1 MLGKN
6 NKRLYQEQSSDRIVR
21 YAIKR
26 LTVGVGS
33 VIVATSLLMA
43 GNVASVNAQEINTDT
58 TDIVETESIASES
71 NMKLET
77 EDKVAEESPETQD
90 LLEVSEEIIP
100 EAQTADQ
107 TSENIVN
114 LNLRKSYETEKDR
127 VSFENKKSFD
137 VRMDYQIK
145 ESKMFEVQLDEV
157 DPEDEPE
164 DIKNKRY
171 TKLRNFIEYDQEALD
186 FLQSDDSR
194 KYEFNRKKQYLNY
207 ENPYRTNYYNRRTY
221 QVVMQRQGGDDI
233 PTFKLKDSFGKERE
247 INLNQKD
254 ETGAYLP
261 FKFTLGYLDNA
272 TFIQDGLK
280 SATRN
285 GDLTQEIQGDN
296 GKLSQGLGKFDDSV
310 INLFEDKKDWKQ
322 VSNQT
327 VPRVLTWNISFKKW
341 VQEEGTFDVKTRYL
355 LQSLEDPTQYIH
367 DESKDEDRF
376 VQKSDRKLV
385 GSEIPG
391 FSYHAE
397 TPQEQIID
405 ENQGVVEYKL
415 DRNTYQLNF
424 HGPIVSSHVSEERS
438 EALNNETKSINLK
451 YGETIDGSKLLSD
464 LRVQGNSLET
474 GKTRVKIPNDENPY
488 REYLFDGLYLDP
500 EYNQRIAPD
509 DKNPR
514 LTSKVTMGA
523 GDMTLYLK
531 WTELDLRGSKVD
543 TFVNHFEI
551 ENTPDENLPKGITV
565 VDQEGKDGETIRYYK
580 YIYEDGQNTGKLQLI
595 KEEINDSEKRKVRYG
610 VSTLVEEVLE
620 EGATEDYELSEET
633 LKETLRDPKVLEED
647 PIFLKRLTETQ
658 VVEDPSLPEGEVKEE
673 GPTKGKRQRIKIQ
686 PKLITPSG
694 ETINYGDPVWIYRVI
709 EAPKPPI
716 KYIGTGVVGKQVTE
730 TVTKVIPFET
740 ETVERKDQP
749 YGWTKVTQEGKN
761 GHILTVKTQPTLN
774 GQPDGTLTIEEKTIP
789 SVKQIIEVGT
799 GSHDPG
805 EVKEKDIVK
814 EIEVDSKAPED
825 KSAAFKESYYL
836 VQVYQQKEDFY
847 KFKGLDQYELLNH
860 KVYQR
865 QQENGQ
871 LESLASAIER
881 EKKSGSFLEFNP
893 LLFKQND
900 GLTKTTMGA
909 DNELPVHQYYLDR
922 VWYNLVLGSNKS
934 YLPGGTKLEFK
945 NVPVRDSEGNVTLQ
959 ENFTLDL
966 THQNGE
972 KYVNLPVYYGEDL
985 SFLMNAI
992 FEYEKAHTDE
1002 KLIYETLGGGIKD
1015 GVRQLNMT
1023 TEDYEKL
1030 LQDIKDT
1037 KAKID
1042 EQYNTVH
1049 KPFEEELKAAYQAF
1063 EQEMAQQVGKLT
1075 QEEINQRF
1083 KTFNEEQSAKRR
1095 AHYLQYKD
1103 QDFELQEGLR
1113 RLEAKKAA
1121 AFKTL
1126 DTAGRFEPFYKF
1138 SQRHAELIYNKPG
1151 GYQPGEDRPDMK
1163 TTFPKGYP
1171 GNGEAFPEDIE
1182 KLDRRVLLTI
1192 NRAERGAKDGIDGG
1206 GIGVWNWTY
1215 GGDRGKLN
1223 VKYRFESLEDAQ
1235 KFYRSDDYLDQAYYT
1250 WFAMN
1255 QFTGREIEGF
1265 SHTTDFMVVE
1275 KDGKVLLEN
1284 KGIFTDKR
1292 DGVTPA
1298 YRRIDNQL
1306 AYTQRYREEEISK
1319 FEINKADIYIGGKLP
1334 EESQNIQLPDGI
1346 TDKEFYENFQRK
1358 YADNWS
1364 PNPDKDRTIVYK
1376 MTRNKHQVKIY
1387 GTLRGVPA
1395 YAQTKYNIDY
1405 MTPSN
1410 TPTLKYGQILNGQS
1424 LYGENQYWVEGDT
1437 RTETI
1442 KDASGKEIQRSYVFR
1457 GLYTDPRYTEESKVS
1472 YGTLTMPDR
1481 DLALYEKWERVEKD
1495 PNEVFT
1501 KEWINTIIR
1510 ENKDLPDGY
1519 MKVVQEGREGINR
1532 HQLIRSYINGEAQDK
1547 IERKD
1552 SPWVDAVDEIIEIG
1566 TRRLVLKYD
1575 KNTDDVSVTAPV
1587 DNKTYAYE
1595 EKASVKG
1602 PLVRE
1607 GYQFLGWSLEQN
1619 NPTKLYKTD
1628 DLLKMEGN
1636 QELFKSKQADMILY
1650 AQWAQVF
1657 KLTYDGNGDGDVVTN
1672 VPSDSAD
1679 YKLNQE
1685 ATIKSDAGMTRE
1697 GYYFTGWN
1705 TEKDGS
1711 GQTYEINSSTTMT
1724 KNLTL
1729 YAQWSKYLHL
1739 TYDGNA
1745 PETQNVP
1752 SDATNYELNQEATI
1766 KSNAGM
1772 TREGYYFT
1780 GWNTEK
1786 NGSGQTYE
1794 INSSTTMTE
1803 NLTLYAQW
1811 SKYLHLTYDG
1821 NAPEA
1826 QNVPSD
1832 STNYELNQE
1841 TTIKSDSGMTREG
1854 YYFTGWNTEKDGSG
1868 QTYEINTST
1877 TMTKNLTLYAQW
1889 SKYLHLT
1896 YDGNAP
1902 EAQNVPSDSNDYKV
1916 NDEATIKSD
1925 SGMTREGYYFTG
1937 WNTEKDGSGQT
1948 YEINTSTTMTKNLTL
1963 YAQWS
1968 KYLHL
1973 TYDGNASEAQ
1983 NVPSD
1988 STNYELNQEA
1998 TIRSNA
2004 GMTREGYYFTGW
2016 NTQADGQGESYAID
2030 SKLSM
2035 TKDLTLYAQ
2044 WSKYL
2049 HLTYDG
2055 NAPETQNVPSD
2066 ATNYE
2071 LNQEATIKSNEGMTR
2086 EGYYFT
2092 GWNTEKDGSGQTYE
2106 INSSTTMTKNLTLY
2120 AQWSK
2125 YLHLTYDGNAPE
2137 TQNVPS
2143 DATNYELNQ
2152 EATIKSDSGMTREGY
2167 YFTGWNTEKDG
2178 SGQTYDI
2185 NSSTTMTKDLT
2196 LYAQWSKYLHLTYDG
2211 NAPEAQ
2217 NVPSDSTNY
2226 ELNQEATIRS
2236 NAGMT
2241 REGYYFTGW
2250 NTQADGQGESYAID
2264 SKLPMT
2270 KDLTLYAQ
2278 WSKYLHLTYE
2288 GNAPGVTKVPQ
2299 DNHAYKNG
2307 DKATIDHA
2315 PLHSEYRF
2323 IGWNTQQDGK
2333 GKFYKFNDQLEM
2345 TQSIILYAQW
2355 ATMGEPPIEYV
2366 PALIHEDKEIPFK
2379 EIIRENPNLPVGTR
2393 RVIQV
2398 GKNGFQ
2404 RTFFKVTYD
2413 QKGNEI
2419 KREKLDYSADNYL
2432 AIDQI
2437 VEVGTGVTPEPE
2449 KPTPEPEPEQ
2459 PTPKPEPEQPT
2470 PKPEPEQP
2478 SPKPEPE
2485 QPTPEPEPEQ
2495 PSPEPE
2501 KTPESR
2507 PQPLPNVGSQVDQG
2521 SVLPQT
2527 GEDDS
2532 TLLLSLAASSILA
2545 GIGLIN
2551 VRKKERD

>member
-6 NKRLYQEQSSDRIVR
+6 NKRLYQEQSANRIVR

-58 TDIVETESIASES
+58 TDVVEAESIASES

-90 LLEVSEEIIP
+90 LLEVSEENIP

-164 DIKNKRY
+164 DIKDKRY

-296 GKLSQGLGKFDDSV
+296 GKLSQGLGKFDDPV

-551 ENTPDENLPKGITV
+551 ENIPDEKLPKGVTV

-647 PIFLKRLTETQ
+647 PSFLKRLTETQ

-716 KYIGTGVVGKQVTE
+716 KYIGTGVVGEKVTE

-774 GQPDGTLTIEEKTIP
+774 GQPDGTPTIEEKTIP

-881 EKKSGSFLEFNP
+881 EKKSDPFLEFNP

-922 VWYNLVLGSNKS
+922 VWYNLVLGSDQRGL
-934 YLPGGTKLEFK
+934 YGGTKLELK

-992 FEYEKAHTDE
+992 FEYEKAHPDE

-1063 EQEMAQQVGKLT
+1063 EQEMAQQAGKLT

-1410 TPTLKYGQILNGQS
+1410 TPTLKYGQILNGES
-1424 LYGENQYWVEGDT
+1424 IYGKKYWVEGDT
-1437 RTETI
+1437 RTEI
-1442 KDASGKEIQRSYVFR
+1442 VKDSSGKEIQRSYVFR

-1519 MKVVQEGREGINR
+1519 MKVVQEGREGVNR

-1575 KNTDDVSVTAPV
+1575 KNTDDESVTAPE

-1607 GYQFLGWSLEQN
+1607 GYKFLGWSLKQN
-1619 NPTKLYKTD
+1619 DRENLYQTD

-1636 QELFKSKQADMILY
+1636 QELFKSKQADIILY
-1650 AQWAQVF
+1650 AQWAQTF
-1657 KLTYDGNGDGDVVTN
+1657 KLTYKGNATGVTN
-1672 VPSDSAD
+1672 VPTD
-1679 YKLNQE
+1679 
-1685 ATIKSDAGMTRE
+1685 T
-1697 GYYFTGWN
+1697 
-1705 TEKDGS
+1705 
-1711 GQTYEINSSTTMT
+1711 
-1724 KNLTL
+1724 
-1729 YAQWSKYLHL
+1729 
-1739 TYDGNA
+1739 
-1745 PETQNVP
+1745 
-1752 SDATNYELNQEATI
+1752 
-1766 KSNAGM
+1766 
-1772 TREGYYFT
+1772 
-1780 GWNTEK
+1780 
-1786 NGSGQTYE
+1786 
-1794 INSSTTMTE
+1794 
-1803 NLTLYAQW
+1803 
-1811 SKYLHLTYDG
+1811 
-1821 NAPEA
+1821 
-1826 QNVPSD
+1826 
-1832 STNYELNQE
+1832 
-1841 TTIKSDSGMTREG
+1841 
-1854 YYFTGWNTEKDGSG
+1854 
-1868 QTYEINTST
+1868 
-1877 TMTKNLTLYAQW
+1877 
-1889 SKYLHLT
+1889 
-1896 YDGNAP
+1896 
-1902 EAQNVPSDSNDYKV
+1902 
-1916 NDEATIKSD
+1916 
-1925 SGMTREGYYFTG
+1925 
-1937 WNTEKDGSGQT
+1937 
-1948 YEINTSTTMTKNLTL
+1948 
-1963 YAQWS
+1963 
-1968 KYLHL
+1968 
-1973 TYDGNASEAQ
+1973 
-1983 NVPSD
+1983 
-1988 STNYELNQEA
+1988 
-1998 TIRSNA
+1998 
-2004 GMTREGYYFTGW
+2004 
-2016 NTQADGQGESYAID
+2016 
-2030 SKLSM
+2030 
-2035 TKDLTLYAQ
+2035 
-2044 WSKYL
+2044 
-2049 HLTYDG
+2049 
-2055 NAPETQNVPSD
+2055 
-2066 ATNYE
+2066 
-2071 LNQEATIKSNEGMTR
+2071 
-2086 EGYYFT
+2086 
-2092 GWNTEKDGSGQTYE
+2092 
-2106 INSSTTMTKNLTLY
+2106 
-2120 AQWSK
+2120 
-2125 YLHLTYDGNAPE
+2125 
-2137 TQNVPS
+2137 
-2143 DATNYELNQ
+2143 TNYELNQ

-2167 YFTGWNTEKDG
+2167 YFTGWNTQADG
-2178 SGQTYDI
+2178 QGQSYAID
-2185 NSSTTMTKDLT
+2185 SKLPMTKDLT
-2196 LYAQWSKYLHLTYDG
+2196 LYAQWAQVFKLTYDG
-2211 NAPEAQ
+2211 NATDVKGI
-2217 NVPSDSTNY
+2217 VPKDSTKY
-2226 ELNQEATIRS
+2226 KLNQEATIKSDEGITREGYYFTGWNTEKDGS
-2236 NAGMT
+2236 GQAYDINTSIPMTKDLTLYAQWAQVFKLTYDGNATDVKGIVPKDSTKYKLNQEATIQSDKDMT

-2250 NTQADGQGESYAID
+2250 NTQADGQGQSYAID

-2278 WSKYLHLTYE
+2278 WSKYLHLTYD
-2288 GNAPGVTKVPQ
+2288 GNATGVTNVPQ
-2299 DNHAYKNG
+2299 DNHTYKNG
-2307 DKATIDHA
+2307 DKATVAQA
-2315 PLHSEYRF
+2315 PSHSAYRF
-2323 IGWNTQQDGK
+2323 MGWNTQKDGN
-2333 GKFYKFNDQLEM
+2333 GKYYIPSDQLEM
-2345 TQSIILYAQW
+2345 TQNRTLYAQW
-2355 ATMGEPPIEYV
+2355 ASVGEPPIEYV
-2366 PALIHEDKEIPFK
+2366 PELIHEDKRIPFK
-2379 EIIRENPNLPVGTR
+2379 EIIRENPNLPAGTR

-2398 GKNGFQ
+2398 GKNGLH
-2404 RTFFKVTYD
+2404 REFFVVTKD
-2413 QKGNEI
+2413 QKGKVI
-2419 KREKLDYSADNYL
+2419 KSEKLNYSADDYP

-2459 PTPKPEPEQPT
+2459 PCPNPEPEQPT
-2470 PKPEPEQP
+2470 PEPEPGQP
-2478 SPKPEPE
+2478 TPEPEPE

-2495 PSPEPE
+2495 PCPEPEPDQPIPEPE

-2551 VRKKERD
+2551 VRKKEQD

>member
-58 TDIVETESIASES
+58 TDVVEAESITSES
-71 NMKLET
+71 NVELET

-90 LLEVSEEIIP
+90 LLEVSEENIP
-100 EAQTADQ
+100 EAQAADQ

-157 DPEDEPE
+157 DPDDEPE
-164 DIKNKRY
+164 DIKDKRY
-171 TKLRNFIEYDQEALD
+171 TKLRNFIEYDQDAID

-194 KYEFNRKKQYLNY
+194 KYEFNRKMQYLNY

-247 INLNQKD
+247 IDLNQKD

-272 TFIQDGLK
+272 TVIQDGLK
-280 SATRN
+280 SAARN
-285 GDLTQEIQGDN
+285 GDLTQEIQGDK

-310 INLFEDKKDWKQ
+310 INLFEDKKDWTQ

-327 VPRVLTWNISFKKW
+327 IPRVLTWNISFKKW
-341 VQEEGTFDVKTRYL
+341 AQEEGTFDVKTRYL
-355 LQSLEDPTQYIH
+355 LQSLEDPTQYVH

-397 TPQEQIID
+397 TPQEQIVD
-405 ENQGVVEYKL
+405 ENKGVVEYKL

-424 HGPIVSSHVSEERS
+424 HGPVVSSHISEERS

-451 YGETIDGSKLLSD
+451 YGETIDGAKLLSD
-464 LRVQGNSLET
+464 LRVQGKALET
-474 GKTRVKIPNDENPY
+474 GKTRVKVPNDENPY

-500 EYNQRIAPD
+500 EYIQRIAPD

-514 LTSKVTMGA
+514 LTSKVTMGV

-551 ENTPDENLPKGITV
+551 ENTPDENLPKGITI
-565 VDQEGKDGETIRYYK
+565 VDQAGKDGETIRYYK

-595 KEEINDSEKRKVRYG
+595 KEEIKDSEKRKVRYG
-610 VSTLVEEVLE
+610 VSSLVEEVLE
-620 EGATEDYELSEET
+620 KGATEEYELTEEN
-633 LKETLRDPKVLEED
+633 LKEMLRDPKVLEED
-647 PIFLKRLTETQ
+647 PNFLKRLTEIQ
-658 VVEDPSLPEGEVKEE
+658 VVEDPSLPEGEEKIVEAIA
-673 GPTKGKRQRIKIQ
+673 GKRQRIKIQ
-686 PKLITPSG
+686 PQLILPSG
-694 ETINYGDPVWIYRVI
+694 ERENYGDPIWVYRVI
-709 EAPKPPI
+709 QAPTPKT

-730 TVTKVIPFET
+730 TVKELIPFET
-740 ETVERKDQP
+740 EVVEKKDQP
-749 YGWTKVTQEGKN
+749 YGWSKVTQEGKN

-774 GQPDGTLTIEEKTIP
+774 GQPDGTPTIEEKTIA

-814 EIEVDSKAPED
+814 ETEVDSKAPED

-847 KFKGLDQYELLNH
+847 KFTGLDQYEILNH

-881 EKKSGSFLEFNP
+881 EKKSDPFLKFNP

-900 GLTKTTMGA
+900 GLTKTMMGA

-934 YLPGGTKLEFK
+934 YLYGGTKLELK

-959 ENFTLDL
+959 ENYTLDL

-992 FEYEKAHTDE
+992 FEYEKAHPDE
-1002 KLIYETLGGGIKD
+1002 KLIYETLGGGISE

-1063 EQEMAQQVGKLT
+1063 EQEMAQQAGKLT

-1083 KTFNEEQSAKRR
+1083 KTFNEEQSAKRY
-1095 AHYLQYKD
+1095 AHFLKYKD

-1151 GYQPGEDRPDMK
+1151 GYNDGEARPDMK
-1163 TTFPKGYP
+1163 TSFPKGYP
-1171 GNGEAFPEDIE
+1171 GNGENFPEDIE

-1215 GGDRGKLN
+1215 GGLHGKLN

-1235 KFYRSDDYLDQAYYT
+1235 KFYRSKDYLDQSYYA
-1250 WFAMN
+1250 WYAMN

-1265 SHTTDFMVVE
+1265 SHTTDLGDKGVVLE
-1275 KDGKVLLEN
+1275 KDGKVLLKN
-1284 KGIFTDKR
+1284 KGIHTDKR
-1292 DGVTPA
+1292 EGVTPA
-1298 YRRIDNQL
+1298 YRRIDNIDF
-1306 AYTQRYREEEISK
+1306 YTQRYDEASNSK
-1319 FEINKADIYIGGKLP
+1319 FDINLADIYIGGELP
-1334 EESQNIQLPDGI
+1334 KESQNAQLPYGI
-1346 TDKEFYENFQRK
+1346 TSKEFYENFQRK
-1358 YADNWS
+1358 YANNWS
-1364 PNPDKDRTIVYK
+1364 LNPEKERTIIYK
-1376 MTRNKHQVKIY
+1376 MTRNQHQVKVY
-1387 GTLRGVPA
+1387 GALRKVPVF
-1395 YAQTKYNIDY
+1395 AQTKYNIDY

-1410 TPTLKYGQILNGQS
+1410 TPTLKYGQILNGES
-1424 LYGENQYWVEGDT
+1424 IYGENQYWVEGDT
-1437 RTETI
+1437 RTEI
-1442 KDASGKEIQRSYVFR
+1442 VKDSSGKEIQRSYVFR
-1457 GLYTDPRYTEESKVS
+1457 GLYTDPRYTEDSKVA
-1472 YGTLTMPDR
+1472 YGALTMPDR
-1481 DLALYEKWERVEKD
+1481 NLALYEKWERVESD

-1532 HQLIRSYINGEAQDK
+1532 HQLIRSYINGEAQEK
-1547 IERKD
+1547 VERKD

-1566 TRRLVLKYD
+1566 VRRLVLKYD
-1575 KNTDDVSVTAPV
+1575 TNTDDESVTAPV
-1587 DNKTYAYE
+1587 DNKAYAYE
-1595 EKASVKG
+1595 EKAQVKG
-1602 PLVRE
+1602 PLIRE
-1607 GYQFLGWSLEQN
+1607 GYKFLGWSLKQN
-1619 NPTKLYKTD
+1619 DRENLYQTD

-1636 QELFKSKQADMILY
+1636 QELFESKQADMILY
-1650 AQWAQVF
+1650 AQWAQTF
-1657 KLTYDGNGDGDVVTN
+1657 KLTYIGNATGVTN
-1672 VPSDSAD
+1672 VPTDTTNYELDQEATIQSGSGMTREGHYFTGWKDEDGKDYAVDSKLPMKEDLTLYAQWAEYLHLKYDGNDANAQNAPSDDTD
-1679 YKLNQE
+1679 YKLNDK
-1685 ATIKSDAGMTRE
+1685 ATIKSDAGMTLK
-1697 GYYFTGWN
+1697 GHYFTGWN

-1711 GQTYEINSSTTMT
+1711 GQAYEINSSTTMT

-1739 TYDGNA
+1739 TYYGNA
-1745 PETQNVP
+1745 PEAQNVP
-1752 SDATNYELNQEATI
+1752 SDSADYKVNEEATI
-1766 KSNAGM
+1766 KSDAGM

-1780 GWNTEK
+1780 GWNTQAD
-1786 NGSGQTYE
+1786 GQGQSYA
-1794 INSSTTMTE
+1794 IDSKLPMTKD
-1803 NLTLYAQW
+1803 LTLYAQW
-1811 SKYLHLTYDG
+1811 SQYLHLTYDG
-1821 NAPEA
+1821 NGDGVTS
-1826 QNVPSD
+1826 VPSD
-1832 STNYELNQE
+1832 EANYELNQE
-1841 TTIKSDSGMTREG
+1841 ATIKSDSGMTREG
-1854 YYFTGWNTEKDGSG
+1854 YYFTGWNTQADGKGDRYTVGS
-1868 QTYEINTST
+1868 QLP
-1877 TMTKNLTLYAQW
+1877 MTDNLTLYAQW
-1889 SKYLHLT
+1889 SEYLHLT
-1896 YDGNAP
+1896 YVGNGDNVT
-1902 EAQNVPSDSNDYKV
+1902 NVPSDSTDYKV

-1937 WNTEKDGSGQT
+1937 WNT
-1948 YEINTSTTMTKNLTL
+1948 
-1963 YAQWS
+1963 
-1968 KYLHL
+1968 
-1973 TYDGNASEAQ
+1973 
-1983 NVPSD
+1983 
-1988 STNYELNQEA
+1988 
-1998 TIRSNA
+1998 
-2004 GMTREGYYFTGW
+2004 
-2016 NTQADGQGESYAID
+2016 QADGQGDSYTVG
-2030 SKLSM
+2030 SQLPM

-2055 NAPETQNVPSD
+2055 NA
-2066 ATNYE
+2066 
-2071 LNQEATIKSNEGMTR
+2071 L
-2086 EGYYFT
+2086 
-2092 GWNTEKDGSGQTYE
+2092 
-2106 INSSTTMTKNLTLY
+2106 
-2120 AQWSK
+2120 
-2125 YLHLTYDGNAPE
+2125 
-2137 TQNVPS
+2137 
-2143 DATNYELNQ
+2143 
-2152 EATIKSDSGMTREGY
+2152 
-2167 YFTGWNTEKDG
+2167 
-2178 SGQTYDI
+2178 
-2185 NSSTTMTKDLT
+2185 
-2196 LYAQWSKYLHLTYDG
+2196 
-2211 NAPEAQ
+2211 
-2217 NVPSDSTNY
+2217 
-2226 ELNQEATIRS
+2226 
-2236 NAGMT
+2236 
-2241 REGYYFTGW
+2241 
-2250 NTQADGQGESYAID
+2250 
-2264 SKLPMT
+2264 
-2270 KDLTLYAQ
+2270 
-2278 WSKYLHLTYE
+2278 
-2288 GNAPGVTKVPQ
+2288 GVTNVPQ
-2299 DNHAYKNG
+2299 DNQVYKNG
-2307 DKATIDHA
+2307 DKATVAQA
-2315 PLHSEYRF
+2315 PSHSAYRF
-2323 IGWNTQQDGK
+2323 MGWNTQKDGN
-2333 GKFYKFNDQLEM
+2333 GKYYIPSDQLEM
-2345 TQSIILYAQW
+2345 TQNRTLYAQW
-2355 ATMGEPPIEYV
+2355 ASVGEPPIEYV
-2366 PALIHEDKEIPFK
+2366 PELIHKDNEIPFK

-2393 RVIQV
+2393 KIVQE
-2398 GKNGFQ
+2398 GKKGFQ
-2404 RTFFKVTYD
+2404 REFFKVTYD
-2413 QKGNEI
+2413 QKGKEI
-2419 KREKLDYSADNYL
+2419 NREKLDYSADDYSEIDQIIEIGVRPLVLKYDTNTDDTSVTAPTDENKYAYHDEAKVQGPLDRKGYQFLGWSLEQKNPTKLYQDDDLLEMEGNQELFESKQADMILYAQWATMGEPPIEYVQELIHEDNEIPFKEIIRENPDLPAGTRRIIQVGKNGLHREFFVVTKDQKGKVIKSEKLNYSADDYP

-2437 VEVGTGVTPEPE
+2437 VEIGTGITPEPDQPTPEPEPEKPKPNPEPE
-2449 KPTPEPEPEQ
+2449 KPTPNPEPDQPTPEPEPDQ
-2459 PTPKPEPEQPT
+2459 PCPNPEPD
-2470 PKPEPEQP
+2470 
-2478 SPKPEPE
+2478 

-2495 PSPEPE
+2495 PKPNPEPEKPTPNPEPDQPMPEPE

-2507 PQPLPNVGSQVDQG
+2507 PQPLPNNGSQVDQG

-2527 GEDDS
+2527 GEEDS